1 MRSEVIFPAREVGPS
16 AYPSLVAE
24 DANQGLTQLA
34 GLDGEHPVARCDA
47 ALSHAFG
54 ILGKRWNG
62 MILGSLIEA
71 PGGFSE
77 LRRGLGGISD
87 SVLSDRL
94 SELTAAGV
102 VLREVDPGPPVA
114 VRYRLSP
121 SGEALAPVLRDLMAW
136 ARENL

>member
-1 MRSEVIFPAREVGPS
+1 MTSEALFPTGPDLQS

-24 DANQGLTQLA
+24 DVTELA
-34 GLDGEHPVARCDA
+34 DGEHTVSRCDA

-54 ILGKRWNG
+54 VLGKRWNG

-71 PGGFSE
+71 PAGFSE

-94 SELTAAGV
+94 SELAAAGL
-102 VLREVDPGPPVA
+102 VLREVDAGPPVA
-114 VRYRLSP
+114 VRYRLTDA
-121 SGEALAPVLRDLMAW
+121 GEALAPVLQDLMAW
-136 ARENL
+136 AREHL

>member
-1 MRSEVIFPAREVGPS
+1 MPSEALFPDAGVGPS
-16 AYPSLVAE
+16 AYPSVVADE
-24 DANQGLTQLA
+24 VTELA
-34 GLDGEHPVARCDA
+34 DGAHTVVRCDA

-54 ILGKRWNG
+54 ILAKRWNG

-71 PGGFSE
+71 PGGFAE

-102 VLREVDPGPPVA
+102 VLREVDPGP
-114 VRYRLSP
+114 
-121 SGEALAPVLRDLMAW
+121 
-136 ARENL
+136 